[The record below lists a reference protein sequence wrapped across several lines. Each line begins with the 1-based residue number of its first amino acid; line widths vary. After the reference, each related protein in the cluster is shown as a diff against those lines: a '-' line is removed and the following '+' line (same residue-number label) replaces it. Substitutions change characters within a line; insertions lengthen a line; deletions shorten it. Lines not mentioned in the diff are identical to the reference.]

1 MLKYYKYLFK
11 HYLNEIIG
19 AIMINLIFTVLLIIL
34 FPFHSFGFTIK
45 SGQVMSSDGEVYDFA
60 SPKEK
65 EKLIQKY
72 MESGESKEDK
82 IGVMNGNLFIIIDGN
97 VDDIVNIPMG
107 EINGVAKDKMNKVIS
122 DAFKNHEVKKVKKYV
137 EMPAD
142 EIKDLNAE
150 QISRIPPAAMSQF
163 SLEKIEII
171 PPSSFVGFK
180 PAHIAEMSTEA
191 FEGINPEQ
199 FSVLAPEVFSEIN
212 IDMMNIMPVEVFDNL
227 SSDQLGNLVVP
238 TLAEGV
244 SLGIELPTLN
254 SEILEKLPGKSV
266 FEITPDLAKNLDIDF
281 SAMDTAMVNMPK
293 FSGAAILENVAPMG
307 QMFQNVMVGDMIH
320 DLGVSA
326 VKGLPKD
333 MLVSMSKEM
342 GEQLNSF
349 TENFVMPENMMENFE
364 GFENPTQD
372 MFIDEFESL
381 ANNAA
386 RNLTMIATQGMIYD
400 MQADGFEMPEGMM
413 EQLPFDKL
421 PPIPMDGMMPI
432 DGGEM
437 ISDGMGDLPPLENGM
452 MPPMPNMDD
461 MMGDIQGEAMRQAE
475 GMVMDMMDDIESGE
489 MAPPPGMGAGDM
501 PPPPPPP

>member
-1 MLKYYKYLFK
+1 
-11 HYLNEIIG
+11 
-19 AIMINLIFTVLLIIL
+19 
-34 FPFHSFGFTIK
+34 
-45 SGQVMSSDGEVYDFA
+45 
-60 SPKEK
+60 
-65 EKLIQKY
+65 
-72 MESGESKEDK
+72 
-82 IGVMNGNLFIIIDGN
+82 
-97 VDDIVNIPMG
+97 
-107 EINGVAKDKMNKVIS
+107 
-122 DAFKNHEVKKVKKYV
+122 
-137 EMPAD
+137 
-142 EIKDLNAE
+142 
-150 QISRIPPAAMSQF
+150 
-163 SLEKIEII
+163 
-171 PPSSFVGFK
+171 
-180 PAHIAEMSTEA
+180 
-191 FEGINPEQ
+191 

-421 PPIPMDGMMPI
+421 PPIPMDGMKPI

-437 ISDGMGDLPPLENGM
+437 ISDGM
-452 MPPMPNMDD
+452 
-461 MMGDIQGEAMRQAE
+461 
-475 GMVMDMMDDIESGE
+475 
-489 MAPPPGMGAGDM
+489 
-501 PPPPPPP
+501 